1 MRLLSQLERENY
13 FVERSNKKDVYN
25 KWRIFNLVFV
35 KIKQK
40 NLKWIL
46 KSSLL
51 MTENRLKTYIKT
63 LAIETSCK
71 EFIDVNTK
79 ILNEIKNDTKVINQ
93 LKIHRALSNL
103 KRFLIIKIL
112 EIKPMCTC
120 ALAKLFDATDG
131 AITHH
136 LKILE
141 DAGLIIGKKQGYYTI
156 YYTKES
162 LIEEIKL

>member
-63 LAIETSCK
+63 LAIETS
-71 EFIDVNTK
+71 
-79 ILNEIKNDTKVINQ
+79 
-93 LKIHRALSNL
+93 AM
-103 KRFLIIKIL
+103 KRIFFL
-112 EIKPMCTC
+112 
-120 ALAKLFDATDG
+120 
-131 AITHH
+131 
-136 LKILE
+136 
-141 DAGLIIGKKQGYYTI
+141 
-156 YYTKES
+156 
-162 LIEEIKL
+162 